1 MTAPALRLS
10 GIGHRYGSTVAL
22 EEVSLAVDA
31 DELVVVLGPS
41 GAGKTTLLR
50 TIAGLELP
58 AAGRVELHGDDVT
71 RWTPAQRDVAFVFQ
85 NFSLYPGWTVRQNLA
100 FPLLAPARRATRGV
114 RAAFRVGADTE
125 EIDERID
132 WAARLLG
139 IERLLER
146 PAELLSGGEM
156 QRVAIGRAIVRRPR
170 LFLLDEPL
178 TNLDAKLRE
187 QLRVELVVLR
197 RELGIPMVYV
207 THDQSEALAM
217 GDRVV
222 VLHAGRVLQEGTAQ
236 QVYERPRTPKVAR
249 QLGQPAINL
258 IPLRRSAG
266 QWCVDGAEQVPVEVG
281 LRVPDGDQL
290 WFGIRPEAVAVA
302 GGSHEGTVR
311 LVEDTGP
318 GTILLLDWAGQEL
331 HLLVDKSR
339 KWSTGD
345 HLAPYFDPERA
356 LLWQRS

>member
-1 MTAPALRLS
+1 MGAPALRLS
-10 GIGHRYGSTVAL
+10 GVSHRYGSTVAL
-22 EEVSLAVDA
+22 EDVSLDVGA

-50 TIAGLELP
+50 TIAGLEVP

-71 RWTPAQRDVAFVFQ
+71 TWTPAQRDVAFVFQ
-85 NFSLYPGWTVRQNLA
+85 NFSLYPGWTVRRNLA
-100 FPLLAPARRATRGV
+100 FPLLAPARRAVRG
-114 RAAFRVGADTE
+114 DTE
-125 EIDERID
+125 EIAERID

-146 PAELLSGGEM
+146 PAENLSGGEM

-178 TNLDAKLRE
+178 TNLDAKLRQ

-197 RELGIPMVYV
+197 RQLGIPMVYV
-207 THDQSEALAM
+207 THDQSEALSM

-222 VLHAGRVLQEGTAQ
+222 VLNAGRVLQQGTAQ
-236 QVYERPRTPKVAR
+236 QVYDRPLTPKVAR

-258 IPLRRSAG
+258 IPLRRFATD
-266 QWCVDGAEQVPVEVG
+266 WCVEGAADVLVEVG
-281 LRVPDGDQL
+281 PEPPEGDQL
-290 WFGIRPEAVAVA
+290 WFGIRPEAVAVE
-302 GGSHEGTVR
+302 GGRYEGVVR

-318 GTILLLDWAGQEL
+318 QIILLLD
-331 HLLVDKSR
+331 
-339 KWSTGD
+339 
-345 HLAPYFDPERA
+345 
-356 LLWQRS
+356 